1 MYFDGSLKL
10 GGASTGV
17 LFISLDG
24 KQLKYVL
31 QILWQAMNNEAE
43 YEVLIHGLWVAISLG
58 IKRLLVYG
66 DSVVV
71 VNQVNK
77 DWDCTKDNMDAYCA
91 KVRKLEKH
99 FQGLEILHVL
109 HNSNVAADILAKLGT
124 DRAKVPLGVF
134 IEELLASS
142 IKQPD
147 EITSKLLAPS
157 TQVLVI
163 TPSWTQIFIDYIKE
177 NKLLANKEE
186 ATRIVRKSKNYVLVG
201 DKLYRRAA
209 SSGVLLK

>member
-58 IKRLLVYG
+58 IKRLLIYG

-91 KVRKLEKH
+91 EVRKLEKH

-109 HNSNVAADILAKLGT
+109 RNSNVATDILAKLGS
-124 DRAKVPLGVF
+124 DRAKVPPGVF
-134 IEELLASS
+134 VEELLASS
-142 IKQPD
+142 IKQPS
-147 EITSKLLAPS
+147 EITSKLLAPA
-157 TQVLVI
+157 
-163 TPSWTQIFIDYIKE
+163 PKYW
-177 NKLLANKEE
+177 
-186 ATRIVRKSKNYVLVG
+186 
-201 DKLYRRAA
+201 
-209 SSGVLLK
+209 

>member
-24 KQLKYVL
+24 KQVKYVL

-43 YEVLIHGLWVAISLG
+43 YKVLIHGLWVAISLG

>member
-58 IKRLLVYG
+58 IKRLLIYG

-91 KVRKLEKH
+91 EVRKLEKH

>member
-24 KQLKYVL
+24 KQVKYVL

-124 DRAKVPLGVF
+124 DRVKVPLGVF